1 MTTAQAPSTHPQA
14 QTQEPATLAM
24 SKASLKSWWNS
35 FTFAQRAKKEAEE
48 KKGASRLAIRV
59 TT

>member
-1 MTTAQAPSTHPQA
+1 MTADDAHAVPPT
-14 QTQEPATLAM
+14 
-24 SKASLKSWWNS
+24 KANLRTWWNH
-35 FTFAQRAKKEAEE
+35 FLFAQRAKKEAEE